1 MERCMTR
8 CRTPIRL
15 LLLSALTTVFA
26 CAGPIEI
33 ETGGIRLEVNPSG
46 IEVRNSRTAT
56 IYVFAADRATA
67 PLILWGACSDPDR
80 CEGIE
85 PGARRV
91 LAPAEI
97 AGYGT
102 SDEVIVYWWHLVPA
116 EDGGFEPDGI
126 RSIIVRR

>member
-1 MERCMTR
+1 MERYMTG
-8 CRTPIRL
+8 CRMSIRL
-15 LLLSALTTVFA
+15 LLLSTLTTVVA

-56 IYVFAADRATA
+56 IYVFAAGRAAA
-67 PLILWGACSDPDR
+67 PLILWGPCSDPDQ

-102 SDEVIVYWWHLVPA
+102 SDEVIVYWWHLVTA
-116 EDGGFEPDGI
+116 EGGGFEPDGI
-126 RSIIVRR
+126 RSMIVRR